1 MKSALQITLRIVII
15 LAAAAVVSF
24 GGQTL
29 IHSTFGQSLTGMPS
43 GGQGFQ
49 QGGPPTGEQAE
60 GQSSQSA
67 QAAGAAA
74 NTSTTSSA
82 AQGQQR
88 GGRGGERGGN
98 AIMELFKNLAIVL
111 VLTAIGGL
119 ITTVAQRILR
129 RRGKPSL
136 AGASD

>member
-1 MKSALQITLRIVII
+1 MKSTLQILLRVVII

-43 GGQGFQ
+43 GGQG
-49 QGGPPTGEQAE
+49 GPPAGEQGE
-60 GQSSQSA
+60 GQGSA
-67 QAAGAAA
+67 QPSADAA
-74 NTSTTSSA
+74 TTSA
-82 AQGQQR
+82 GQGQQR

-129 RRGKPSL
+129 RRGKPALS
-136 AGASD
+136 GASD